1 MKQFGK
7 RAMLL
12 GSGGKMFLDYY
23 KNKRVFITGHT
34 GFKGAW
40 LTQILLNHG
49 AKICGYSL
57 KADELSLFNK
67 LGLENQIEHH
77 EGDVRDYKTLERVVN
92 AFVPEFVFH
101 LAAQP
106 LVLES
111 YKDPVYTY
119 ETNVMGTVNLLD
131 IVRKSK
137 SVISVINVTTD
148 KVYRNNDASIAFKED
163 DQLSGFDPYSNS
175 KSCSELVSESY
186 INSFLSSKNIPLST
200 MRAGNVIGGG
210 DYAENRIIPDCVR
223 SSVKGESILI
233 RNPKSVRPFQH
244 VLEPLFAY
252 LFVAYKQ
259 ANDYSEASSYNIGP
273 ELSDC
278 VETSVLVDYFCKY
291 WDGATWHTQ
300 VQQNALHEAKFL
312 MLDCTKIKRT
322 FNWRPLLNVED
333 AVRLTVELSRALVN
347 DHNYKQV
354 LFKQIEDYAKTFEE
368 EIAR

>member
-1 MKQFGK
+1 
-7 RAMLL
+7 MLL
-12 GSGGKMFLDYY
+12 GSGGKMFLDLY
-23 KNKRVFITGHT
+23 KDKKVFITGHT

-40 LTQILLNHG
+40 LTQVLINHG
-49 AKICGYSL
+49 AVVCGYSL
-57 KADELSLFNK
+57 KAEELSLFNK
-67 LGLENQIEHH
+67 LGLQYQIEHH
-77 EGDVRDYKTLERVVN
+77 EGDIRDYKVLEQVFN
-92 AFVPEFVFH
+92 GFDPEYVFH

-137 SVISVINVTTD
+137 SVISVVNVTTD
-148 KVYRNNDASIAFKED
+148 KVYRNNDASIAFKEN

-186 INSFLSSKNIPLST
+186 INSFLANRHIPLST

-210 DYAENRIIPDCVR
+210 DYAKNRIIPDCVR

-252 LFVAYKQ
+252 LFVAQKQ
-259 ANDYSEASSYNIGP
+259 ANDYSKASSYNIGP

-278 VETSVLVDYFCKY
+278 VETSLLVDYFCKF
-291 WDGATWHTQ
+291 WAGSTWHTQ
-300 VQQNALHEAKFL
+300 VQKKALHEAKFL
-312 MLDCTKIKRT
+312 MLDCTKIKQT
-322 FNWRPLLNVED
+322 FNWHPLLNVEE
-333 AVRLTVELSRALVN
+333 AVRLTVELSQALAN
-347 DHNYKQV
+347 NHDYKHV
-354 LFKQIEDYAKTFEE
+354 LFSQIEDYAKSFEQ
-368 EIAR
+368 EIV